1 MPVSTVAASNV
12 RHFFMV
18 ISSEKQQVCL
28 ISLGRQ
34 RMTFTAKTGDELS
47 VFRTISKASNRRK
60 NQISLLCVFTA
71 WRYAGILRRC

>member
-34 RMTFTAKTGDELS
+34 RMTFTAK
-47 VFRTISKASNRRK
+47 N
-60 NQISLLCVFTA
+60 
-71 WRYAGILRRC
+71 W